1 MLQWKTRPVPVLVD
15 PRAVVVLPKDWL
27 PPDRRPLGISAGGVD
42 LRLADQLVPGLLFRW
57 VRTQL
62 GFWLGE
68 VSLEWRSPN
77 GLLVLPV
84 TQWINEHAIRPDE
97 QRLQATRRPRTE

>member
-1 MLQWKTRPVPVLVD
+1 MEG
-15 PRAVVVLPKDWL
+15 AA
-27 PPDRRPLGISAGGVD
+27 GAGAGGSAGGVD
-42 LRLADQLVPGLLFRW
+42 LRLADHLVPGLLFRW

-68 VSLEWRSPN
+68 VSLERISPN

-84 TQWINEHAIRPDE
+84 TQWINEHSIHPDE
-97 QRLQATRRPRTE
+97 QRLQAAIRPRSD